1 MPHCHQQQHQLSALP
16 QPSAAPLPPPKNTN
30 MVVEATPEELLD
42 FLIDSARYGD
52 TEDVILAIKEGV
64 QVDGQDSTGRT
75 GGAGTVLPC
84 Q

>member
-1 MPHCHQQQHQLSALP
+1 
-16 QPSAAPLPPPKNTN
+16 

-75 GGAGTVLPC
+75 GGAGTMLPC